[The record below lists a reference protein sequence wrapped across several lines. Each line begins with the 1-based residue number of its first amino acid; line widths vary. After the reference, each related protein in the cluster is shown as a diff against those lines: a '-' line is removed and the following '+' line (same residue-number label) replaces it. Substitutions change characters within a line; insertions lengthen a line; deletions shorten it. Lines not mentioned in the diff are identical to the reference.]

1 MTIDE
6 CLRLV
11 VMRKVINGIGEEE
24 KIALK
29 LFKFIKKI
37 YNNYNFCIYQRSP
50 AELESIGFF
59 LNNLI
64 RIRVMSKIIFFN
76 RACTS
81 KAMRLIMG

>member
-6 CLRLV
+6 CLTLV

-29 LFKFIKKI
+29 LIKFIKKI

-50 AELESIGFF
+50 AELESIAIFKIF
-59 LNNLI
+59 LSVLPFLTGR
-64 RIRVMSKIIFFN
+64 RIR
-76 RACTS
+76 
-81 KAMRLIMG
+81 

>member
-6 CLRLV
+6 CLTLV

-29 LFKFIKKI
+29 LFKYIKKI

-59 LNNLI
+59 KYPYPYSSYS
-64 RIRVMSKIIFFN
+64 MSKIIFFN
-76 RACTS
+76 RA
-81 KAMRLIMG
+81 

>member
-24 KIALK
+24 KIAVK
-29 LFKFIKKI
+29 LFKYIKKFSI
-37 YNNYNFCIYQRSP
+37 TKTFFIYQRSP

-59 LNNLI
+59 
-64 RIRVMSKIIFFN
+64 
-76 RACTS
+76 
-81 KAMRLIMG
+81 

>member
-29 LFKFIKKI
+29 LFKYIKKFTI
-37 YNNYNFCIYQRSP
+37 TTTFVFINVLLLNSNP
-50 AELESIGFF
+50 LDF
-59 LNNLI
+59 LNILI

-76 RACTS
+76 RA
-81 KAMRLIMG
+81 

>member
-29 LFKFIKKI
+29 LFK
-37 YNNYNFCIYQRSP
+37 Y
-50 AELESIGFF
+50 
-59 LNNLI
+59 
-64 RIRVMSKIIFFN
+64 
-76 RACTS
+76 
-81 KAMRLIMG
+81 